1 MRANGFKLSPMIG
14 VVMAELITEGR
25 ATTADISTLD
35 LGRFEQGR
43 LLSSRYGMHVLA

>member
-35 LGRFEQGR
+35 LGRFERGR
-43 LLSSRYGMHVLA
+43 LLKWRYGLQVLA